1 MTIGWVIW
9 GFLALEVFLR
19 AALEIAEIRKSG
31 QKNDRFALVRII
43 PLLNDLLPPESLS
56 SKPQAP
62 ESAFAKAHERAHQ
75 KFHHGIIRQFFW
87 AGILIAIAVF
97 LGSVGILFQLG
108 LVELLLLFHLL
119 FAASRILFHFVCF
132 SQEYEADTFAA
143 KCVSKKVVIRAMNTL
158 IAEEFPRSPL
168 FAYVYRTHPTAVM
181 RKKYLTKRQ
190 MPKSF

>member
-108 LVELLLLFHLL
+108 IVELLLLFQHHSKPDRNRLL
-119 FAASRILFHFVCF
+119 MIQFF
-132 SQEYEADTFAA
+132 Q
-143 KCVSKKVVIRAMNTL
+143 KKAFD
-158 IAEEFPRSPL
+158 AF
-168 FAYVYRTHPTAVM
+168 
-181 RKKYLTKRQ
+181 YLLT
-190 MPKSF
+190 

>member
-119 FAASRILFHFVCF
+119 FAVFVSRIMLHNAHVHVESARNKLVINNVFHNVIFFLLTEVR
-132 SQEYEADTFAA
+132 SSAA
-143 KCVSKKVVIRAMNTL
+143 KSH
-158 IAEEFPRSPL
+158 IAEIVF
-168 FAYVYRTHPTAVM
+168 
-181 RKKYLTKRQ
+181 KR
-190 MPKSF
+190 

>member
-1 MTIGWVIW
+1 MTIGWVSW

-62 ESAFAKAHERAHQ
+62 ESAFAKAHERANQ

-87 AGILIAIAVF
+87 AGILIA
-97 LGSVGILFQLG
+97 
-108 LVELLLLFHLL
+108 
-119 FAASRILFHFVCF
+119 
-132 SQEYEADTFAA
+132 A
-143 KCVSKKVVIRAMNTL
+143 KGVSKKVVLRAMNTL

-181 RKKYLTKRQ
+181 RKKHLTKRQ